1 MYINNMKDAF
11 AFLRFTNPFSFFTG
25 TAAFLNAPASETSPD
40 FTTRVWIRRLRNS
53 FPKSK
58 KRL

>member
-1 MYINNMKDAF
+1 MHINNMKDAF

-40 FTTRVWIRRLRNS
+40 FTTRVRIRRLRNS

-58 KRL
+58 KRH